1 VVTEA
6 GREAIGPKDR
16 VSVSIVLK
24 PPDRRRRDIDNTAK
38 AILDALAG
46 AGVYD
51 DDCQIDRLTIERD
64 RITEEGIAI
73 VNVWKIS

>member
-1 VVTEA
+1 
-6 GREAIGPKDR
+6 
-16 VSVSIVLK
+16 VLR

-51 DDCQIDRLTIERD
+51 DDCQIDRLVIERD